1 MKELLNDLL
10 KKTKDYLKLLKIY
23 ADNIWLFFR
32 QEYKEIFLFTLFCA
46 ALSFAVSE
54 LLGIILPKLFCST
67 TGIYYLNQSN
77 MLEAAKNPISFILV
91 LIYVIAA
98 THLSLFEISGLLHAF
113 SMAQIGRDSNLTSM
127 MKAGLRTLKK
137 TLNPKNWGVILFLFV
152 LLPIT
157 GVLTMS
163 STGLKMRI
171 PYFILQG
178 IEANPIWNRM
188 YTIAM
193 MILLVIELV
202 YLFSINLYVL
212 RDISFTK
219 ACRESRRLGK
229 KHYGTTIL
237 TLVAVTLVLNFVIN
251 SISSI
256 IPMNINEFISL
267 FRRNVSITSRSN
279 ALGVYVFV
287 LRSIIKSLV
296 APAVN
301 NAALTVLFFAYLEEQ
316 NKLGSLAPSTFVS
329 EKPDPEFRRRLRY
342 ICAAF
347 VVGFLV
353 FSAVHYRYL
362 VEPVDTPIVCAH
374 RGDNFNA
381 PENTLES
388 VELALAEQLDWVEVD
403 VFEALDGTIVCSHD
417 ENLLRVTG
425 HDVKVTEQTF
435 EELQQYPMLDSLP
448 GNYENV
454 TVPKLEDV
462 MKAVK
467 KAGAT
472 LQIELKTNGHDKNL
486 EEEVLRLINELD
498 MRDQVIVISLKSN
511 TIKAMKA
518 LDPDIRTAVCA
529 FVAWEDF
536 KKVPYTD
543 YLSMNDSEITP
554 DLVHKLH
561 KAGMK
566 VLCWTVDS
574 EDVVQYLVSCDVDVI
589 GTNDPLTIVNACEKA
604 DKKGGLAR
612 VFHLVMNRVADMQ
625 R

>member
-1 MKELLNDLL
+1 MTYE
-10 KKTKDYLKLLKIY
+10 
-23 ADNIWLFFR
+23 
-32 QEYKEIFLFTLFCA
+32 
-46 ALSFAVSE
+46 
-54 LLGIILPKLFCST
+54 
-67 TGIYYLNQSN
+67 
-77 MLEAAKNPISFILV
+77 EAAAYISEV
-91 LIYVIAA
+91 
-98 THLSLFEISGLLHAF
+98 
-113 SMAQIGRDSNLTSM
+113 
-127 MKAGLRTLKK
+127 
-137 TLNPKNWGVILFLFV
+137 PK
-152 LLPIT
+152 
-157 GVLTMS
+157 
-163 STGLKMRI
+163 
-171 PYFILQG
+171 
-178 IEANPIWNRM
+178 
-188 YTIAM
+188 
-193 MILLVIELV
+193 
-202 YLFSINLYVL
+202 
-212 RDISFTK
+212 FTK
-219 ACRESRRLGK
+219 K
-229 KHYGTTIL
+229 
-237 TLVAVTLVLNFVIN
+237 
-251 SISSI
+251 
-256 IPMNINEFISL
+256 
-267 FRRNVSITSRSN
+267 
-279 ALGVYVFV
+279 
-287 LRSIIKSLV
+287 
-296 APAVN
+296 
-301 NAALTVLFFAYLEEQ
+301 
-316 NKLGSLAPSTFVS
+316 
-329 EKPDPEFRRRLRY
+329 
-342 ICAAF
+342 
-347 VVGFLV
+347 
-353 FSAVHYRYL
+353 
-362 VEPVDTPIVCAH
+362 
-374 RGDNFNA
+374 NA

-417 ENLLRVTG
+417 ESLLRVTG

-472 LQIELKTNGHDKNL
+472 LQIELKTNGHDRNL

-554 DLVHKLH
+554 ELVHKLH

-589 GTNDPLTIVNACEKA
+589 GTNDPLTILNACENA